1 MDYSSTQKTVHHNV
15 KENLNSGNGKLREAV
30 NAHVQGIMA
39 LPTVQGSN
47 PISIHEF
54 WKKLLAHVQSL
65 EKMGKLNT

>member
-1 MDYSSTQKTVHHNV
+1 MDYPSKQKAVHHNV
-15 KENLNSGNGKLREAV
+15 KENLNSGNGKVRKAV